1 MSIIDKTGRQF
12 GLVGIANLRRM
23 LCTSI
28 RTETDMNNFPRSQ
41 S

>member
-12 GLVGIANLRRM
+12 GLGIANLRRM